1 MIKLAIALV
10 REIQILIHQKL
21 WYTSTTSIYYWDLMI
36 PNVPFGILY
45 ELYIGGPME
54 VQLSFLEEKIT
65 MTQLIIKIIGVWLI
79 EIL

>member
-1 MIKLAIALV
+1 
-10 REIQILIHQKL
+10 
-21 WYTSTTSIYYWDLMI
+21 MI

-65 MTQLIIKIIGVWLI
+65 MTQLIIKIIGV
-79 EIL
+79 